1 MTSSVFPDIN
11 VWLALVFDQHR
22 HNEEAVRW
30 YDALDPFTILAFCRH
45 TQLGL
50 FRLLSTKTVMDQYAL
65 SLRQCWQ
72 VYDDWIDTG
81 QAIVLPEPGWIEQ
94 ELRARTSQSMIA
106 PKLWAD
112 AYLAA
117 FAEAANLTLVTFDRA
132 LAGKVKGAVLLG

>member
-11 VWLALVFDQHR
+11 VWIALIFDQHR
-22 HNEEAVRW
+22 HNAEAVRW
-30 YDALDPFTILAFCRH
+30 YNALDPFTILVFCRH

-50 FRLLSTKTVMDQYAL
+50 FRLLSTDTVMGQNAM
-65 SLRQCWQ
+65 SLHDCWK

-81 QAIVLPEPGWIEQ
+81 QAVLLPEPSMIES
-94 ELRARTSQSMIA
+94 ELRSRTSQALVA

-117 FAEAANLTLVTFDRA
+117 FVEAAGLTLVTFDRV
-132 LAGKVKGAVLLG
+132 LAGKVKGAVLLS

>member
-11 VWLALVFDQHR
+11 VLVALVFDQHR
-22 HNEEAVRW
+22 HHEEAVRW
-30 YDALDPFTILAFCRH
+30 YNTLDPFTILVFCRH

-50 FRLLSTKTVMDQYAL
+50 FRLLSTDTVMDQYAM
-65 SLRQCWQ
+65 SLRDCWQ
-72 VYDDWIDTG
+72 VYDEWIETG
-81 QAIVLPEPGWIEQ
+81 QAVLLPEPAMIEA
-94 ELRARTSQSMIA
+94 ELRRRTSQAMVA

-117 FAEAANLTLVTFDRA
+117 FAEAAELTLVTFDRA

>member
-11 VWLALVFDQHR
+11 VLVALVFDQHR
-22 HNEEAVRW
+22 HHEEAVRW
-30 YDALDPFTILAFCRH
+30 YNALDPFTIFAISRH

-50 FRLLSTKTVMDQYAL
+50 FRLLSTDTVMGQNAL
-65 SLRQCWQ
+65 SLRDCWR

-81 QAIVLPEPGWIEQ
+81 QAVLLPEPAAMEA
-94 ELRARTSQSMIA
+94 ELRRRTSQAMVA

-117 FAEAANLTLVTFDRA
+117 FAKAAELTLVTFDRV
-132 LAGKVKGAVLLG
+132 LAGKAKGAVLLG

>member
-11 VWLALVFDQHR
+11 VLIALVFDQHR
-22 HNEEAVRW
+22 HHEEAVRW
-30 YDALDPFTILAFCRH
+30 YDALDPCTILAFCRH

-50 FRLLSTKTVMDQYAL
+50 FRLLSTDTVMGRYAMN
-65 SLRQCWQ
+65 LRDCWQ
-72 VYDDWIDTG
+72 VYDEWIDTG
-81 QAIVLPEPGWIEQ
+81 HAVLLPEPSMIEA
-94 ELRARTSQSMIA
+94 ELRRRTSQAMVA

-117 FAEAANLTLVTFDRA
+117 FAKAAELTLVTFDRA